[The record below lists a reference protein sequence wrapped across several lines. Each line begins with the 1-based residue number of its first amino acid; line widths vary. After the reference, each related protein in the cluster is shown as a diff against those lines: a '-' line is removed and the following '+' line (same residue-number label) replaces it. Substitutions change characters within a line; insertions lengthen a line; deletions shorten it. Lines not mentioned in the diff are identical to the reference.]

1 MNQEFIEAA
10 KTGNTDKVK
19 LLLTNPEVN
28 PAADNN
34 NPIRWASHNGH
45 TEVVRLLL
53 NDPRVD
59 PAADNNEAIGL
70 ASLNGH
76 PDVVKLLLADPR
88 VDPAA
93 DNNYAIL
100 SASTNGHLDVV
111 KLLLADPR
119 VDPAADNNRAIRLAS
134 GNGHTDVVRLLLT
147 DPRVDPATDNNW
159 AIKWASKNSHTEVVK
174 LLLADPRVDWRLASN
189 NIKEELIKDNENLLK
204 TQLTTSYLSLERTT
218 PQIKYDQKVKS
229 QIPKEILKQTVYA
242 GPYQELCMAIKNS
255 EIPPV
260 KLVALAKIL
269 KVEYDDKIEWS
280 KLCDKVKH
288 AIFVS
293 LYLHN

>member
-34 NPIRWASHNGH
+34 QPIRRASHNG
-45 TEVVRLLL
+45 
-53 NDPRVD
+53 
-59 PAADNNEAIGL
+59 
-70 ASLNGH
+70 
-76 PDVVKLLLADPR
+76 
-88 VDPAA
+88 
-93 DNNYAIL
+93 
-100 SASTNGHLDVV
+100 
-111 KLLLADPR
+111 
-119 VDPAADNNRAIRLAS
+119 
-134 GNGHTDVVRLLLT
+134 
-147 DPRVDPATDNNW
+147 
-159 AIKWASKNSHTEVVK
+159 HTEVVK
-174 LLLADPRVDWRLASN
+174 LLLADSRVNPADANNWAFREASLNGHTEVVKLLLNDNRVNPAAGNNSAIRWASDNGRTEVVQLLLTDPRVDWRLART
-189 NIKEELIKDNENLLK
+189 NIKDELIKNTENMLK
-204 TQLTTSYLSLERTT
+204 SELTTSYLTLERTS

-229 QIPKEILKQTVYA
+229 AVPKEILKQTAYA
-242 GPYQELCMAIKNS
+242 GPYQELCMTIKNS

-269 KVEYDDKIEWS
+269 KVEYDDKIEWF

-293 LYLHN
+293 LYLHQ